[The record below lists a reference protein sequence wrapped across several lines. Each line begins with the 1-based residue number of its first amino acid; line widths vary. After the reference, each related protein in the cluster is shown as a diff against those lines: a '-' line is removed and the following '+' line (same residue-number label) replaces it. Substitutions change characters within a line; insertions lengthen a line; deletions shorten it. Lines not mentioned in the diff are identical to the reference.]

1 MVCILVN
8 MKIFEICFKIF
19 KIFFLKNWNVSFLD
33 LNVDSNMMIQNF
45 LYCLLNNINE
55 LGLKIQLDQLDQSL
69 IIKDMYFNSYNKKRK
84 DSV

>member
-1 MVCILVN
+1 
-8 MKIFEICFKIF
+8 
-19 KIFFLKNWNVSFLD
+19 
-33 LNVDSNMMIQNF
+33 MMIQNF